1 MQAVILAGGKG
12 TRLRPLTSALPK
24 PLVPLGETPIIEV
37 VLRQLRHF
45 GFREVI
51 VSTGHLAELIQAF
64 CGDGRKWGLKLRY
77 VHEDKPLSTAGA
89 LKLIRGLDRHF
100 LTINGDILTNLDLRK
115 LVDFHR
121 RSKAVATL
129 GVCERETVVS
139 LGVIGLDEDNRLKS
153 YVEKPSYKYLVSM
166 GVNVFDRRALDYIQK
181 NEFLGIPELA
191 HRLMS
196 AGENVMGFKNQ
207 AQWLDIGRLE
217 DYQAAQELFA
227 TPRGR
232 ARYLRG

>member
-12 TRLRPLTSALPK
+12 TRLKPLTAALPK

-64 CGDGRKWGLKLRY
+64 CGDGKKWGLKLRY

-89 LKLIRGLDRHF
+89 LKLIRGLDSTF
-100 LTINGDILTNLDLRK
+100 LTINGDVLTTLDFRR
-115 LVDFHR
+115 LVEFHR
-121 RSKAVATL
+121 RSKAIATL

-139 LGVIGLDEDNRLKS
+139 LGVIGLDGDSRLRS
-153 YVEKPSYKYLVSM
+153 YVEKPSYRYLVSM

-196 AGENVMGFKNQ
+196 ADEKVMGFKNK
-207 AQWLDIGRLE
+207 AEWLDIGRPE
-217 DYQAAQELFA
+217 DYQTAQELLA